1 MIETAYAAIA
11 AIATSVF
18 VAFPSL
24 SPQVDAS
31 APVVGAKGDRADIR
45 PLGTRRA
52 RSACSAARCSY
63 VFRGPHC
70 RSGFASLAQGQWLRI
85 SAEGGSPCLPPKTY
99 FAHHGEL
106 PRGRTGS
113 SP

>member
-31 APVVGAKGDRADIR
+31 TPVVGAKGGRADY
-45 PLGTRRA
+45 P
-52 RSACSAARCSY
+52 SAGYRM
-63 VFRGPHC
+63 R
-70 RSGFASLAQGQWLRI
+70 
-85 SAEGGSPCLPPKTY
+85 
-99 FAHHGEL
+99 
-106 PRGRTGS
+106 
-113 SP
+113 